1 MEFRSTQNS
10 IGSSRPGVVVSMI
23 LHVAVIGG
31 LVIWSGTRGA
41 TMFIAAGEGEGGEGG
56 GGSIQ
61 VGVTDPS
68 EVLGFAK
75 PVPLAFVGKDENPVN
90 NAVLER
96 EKRVEPEAEAVLK
109 PEDADKPDPKSVKT
123 NRPIIPQHE
132 RPFTGKQDQ
141 GAAPSTSAQV
151 GHSFGN
157 PTPSDVRG
165 GIGIGSGGGL
175 GVGTGLPGGSEYGR
189 RIQQILSRNYNPP
202 INDSAAQQFAIII
215 LRVSRGGKILSLSGG
230 RVSPQYFK
238 RRSTIGIVN
247 DAAERAILA
256 SDPLP
261 PFPAG
266 FLPGAQEAVAEVWF
280 RYPK

>member
-1 MEFRSTQNS
+1 MEFRSAQSTS
-10 IGSSRPGVVVSMI
+10 GSPRIGLTASLA
-23 LHVAVIGG
+23 LHVTVIVG
-31 LVIWSGTRGA
+31 LIIWSGARGA

-109 PEDADKPDPKSVKT
+109 PEDADKPDPKSIKT

-141 GAAPSTSAQV
+141 GTATSTSAQV

-165 GIGIGSGGGL
+165 GIGITSGGGL
-175 GVGTGLPGGSEYGR
+175 G
-189 RIQQILSRNYNPP
+189 
-202 INDSAAQQFAIII
+202 
-215 LRVSRGGKILSLSGG
+215 
-230 RVSPQYFK
+230 
-238 RRSTIGIVN
+238 
-247 DAAERAILA
+247 
-256 SDPLP
+256 
-261 PFPAG
+261 
-266 FLPGAQEAVAEVWF
+266 
-280 RYPK
+280 

>member
-1 MEFRSTQNS
+1 
-10 IGSSRPGVVVSMI
+10 
-23 LHVAVIGG
+23 
-31 LVIWSGTRGA
+31 
-41 TMFIAAGEGEGGEGG
+41 MFIAAGEGEGGEGG
-56 GGSIQ
+56 GGSIE
-61 VGVTDPS
+61 VGVADPS
-68 EVLGFAK
+68 AVLGFAK

-96 EKRVEPEAEAVLK
+96 EKRPESDAEAVLK
-109 PEDADKPDPKSVKT
+109 PEDADRPDPRSIKT

-132 RPFTGKQDQ
+132 RPFTGKEEL
-141 GAAPSTSAQV
+141 GKAPSASAQV

-157 PTPSDVRG
+157 PTPADLRG
-165 GIGIGSGGGL
+165 GIGLGSGGGL

-202 INDSAAQQFAIII
+202 INDSAAIQFAVIL
-215 LRVSRGGKILSLSGG
+215 LRVSRGGKILSVSGG
-230 RVSPQYFK
+230 RVGSQYFK
-238 RRSTIGIVN
+238 KRSTIGIVN

-266 FLPGAQEAVAEVWF
+266 FLPGVQEAVAEVWF